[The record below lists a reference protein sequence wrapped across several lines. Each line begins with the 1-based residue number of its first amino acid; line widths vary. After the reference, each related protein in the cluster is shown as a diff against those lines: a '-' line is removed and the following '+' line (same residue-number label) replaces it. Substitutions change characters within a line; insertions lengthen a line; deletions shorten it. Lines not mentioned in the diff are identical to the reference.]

1 MNTILAAAF
10 LLLSLPAA
18 ATVSTVDGKV
28 SPRATALIPDSVVST
43 TVTIS
48 NLAVGGVIFSSTP
61 ADGRLSVDASNLF
74 WDDTNN
80 RLGIGTA
87 IPATKLHM
95 SSGALTLD
103 GTNNRGIIGSTL
115 VVTNGRVGI
124 GTTAPETKLHI
135 KGDGIMLEPSTGA
148 ESSKN
153 FSALVPTTEGTN
165 GFLYVG
171 FEQDVIQLRTAS
183 TNALRVDSS
192 QRVGIGTTVPTTK
205 LHMSSGTLTIDGT
218 GGAFILSGS
227 GTPVTISTWTA
238 TYTSGSAHV
247 CVNDSGV
254 LFVSEAACP

>member
-74 WDDTNN
+74 WDDANN
-80 RLGIGTA
+80 RLGVGTA
-87 IPATKLHM
+87 IPATKFHM
-95 SSGALTLD
+95 SSGTLTVD
-103 GTNNRGIIGSTL
+103 GNVLPKFHARSGASGATVATSADEIIAENSDAAGISFLTNNTGQGNIYFGDSDDNDVGIIRYDHSADWLGFGVNAGFKMRIISS
-115 VVTNGRVGI
+115 GFVGI
-124 GTTAPETKLHI
+124 GTINPA
-135 KGDGIMLEPSTGA
+135 
-148 ESSKN
+148 
-153 FSALVPTTEGTN
+153 
-165 GFLYVG
+165 
-171 FEQDVIQLRTAS
+171 
-183 TNALRVDSS
+183 
-192 QRVGIGTTVPTTK
+192 TK

-218 GGAFILSGS
+218 GGAFSLSGS